1 MSRYVILLA
10 AIVVTGAAVFGGPSA
25 ARADATIVS
34 SSVENGYPKQ
44 LTFKLTAQAPN
55 TIKDVTLSYSL
66 AGSGIGAIAKP
77 SDFTPG
83 KSVTL
88 DVVIQT
94 NSASNYIPVGTEFVY
109 HWEITTEDGATTT
122 GADTRFF
129 FMPPNQDWQTLKS
142 DLVVVYYHGN
152 QQSAAQA
159 FLKAIAETYDRM
171 GKDLLNTS
179 LKLLPIKAI
188 YFSTEKEMNDATLG
202 RGSTFDQAVTSCGQR
217 PAGSNDIIFLNPLRC
232 GSTDST
238 DTLRHEFTHLLT
250 KSAAGGDNLPS
261 WLDEGTAVYGQ
272 TEPGQGYVSAFLSA
286 ARANRLIP
294 FNQMG
299 NAPNDVRL
307 VDVFYGQ
314 SYMMTKYLID
324 KAGPAKFAELY
335 ATIKKGARFDEALKT
350 VYSFDM
356 QAFETDFNASAGRSS
371 PPSNPTAAPTARPQQ
386 SQPTR
391 VPTSAPAKVEPQVST
406 RSSGGNSVS
415 RGTLVAIGVA
425 VLFALLA
432 VFAFLF
438 SQLMANSR
446 TRTAGGPPTGGP
458 PGDGQPDSPAD
469 WSAPD
474 KR

>member
-10 AIVVTGAAVFGGPSA
+10 AIVVGAALFLGGSPP

-34 SSVENGYPKQ
+34 STVENGYPKQ

-55 TIKDVTLSYSL
+55 IINDVTLSYTL
-66 AGSGIGAIAKP
+66 TGSGIGAIAKP
-77 SDFTPG
+77 SELTPG
-83 KSVTL
+83 KSVNVDL
-88 DVVIQT
+88 VLQT
-94 NSASNYIPVGTEFVY
+94 NSASNYVPVGTEFVY
-109 HWEITTEDGATTT
+109 HWEITTDDGATTS
-122 GADTRFF
+122 GPDTKFF
-129 FMPPNQDWQTLKS
+129 FMPPGQDWQTLKS

-159 FLKAIAETYDRM
+159 FLQAIAETYDKM
-171 GKDLLNTS
+171 GKSLLNTS

-188 YFSTEKEMNDATLG
+188 YFSTEKEMNEATVG
-202 RGSTFDQAVTSCGQR
+202 QGTTFDQQVISCGQR
-217 PAGSNDIIFLNPLRC
+217 PSGSNDIIFLNPARC

-250 KSAAGGDNLPS
+250 KSAAGGDRLPS

-286 ARANRLIP
+286 ARSSRLIP

-299 NAPNDVRL
+299 SSPNDARL

-324 KAGPAKFAELY
+324 KGGPAKFAELY
-335 ATIKKGARFDEALKT
+335 ATVKKGARFDEALKT

-356 QAFETDFNASAGRSS
+356 QAFETDFKASAGSSS

-386 SQPTR
+386 TQPTR
-391 VPTSAPAKVEPQVST
+391 VPTAVPQKVEPQVST
-406 RSSGGNSVS
+406 KDSNGNGVS
-415 RGTLVAIGVA
+415 RGMLVSIGVA

-432 VFAFLF
+432 VFAYLF
-438 SQLMANSR
+438 SQLLANSR
-446 TRTAGGPPTGGP
+446 ARTAGGPPSDEPPARPSEWSP
-458 PGDGQPDSPAD
+458 PGDRQ
-469 WSAPD
+469 
-474 KR
+474 